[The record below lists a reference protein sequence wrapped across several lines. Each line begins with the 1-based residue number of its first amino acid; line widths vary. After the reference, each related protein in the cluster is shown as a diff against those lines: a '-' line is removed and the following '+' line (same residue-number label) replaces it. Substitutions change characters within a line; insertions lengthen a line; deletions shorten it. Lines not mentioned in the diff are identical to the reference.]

1 MADTAR
7 TPLLLLPFTV
17 LIKLLGRIF
26 AGVLGLALMVAGVAL
41 TMTVLGAPVGVPM
54 FIFGLLLTIRSL
66 F

>member
-7 TPLLLLPFTV
+7 TPLLLWPFAA
-17 LIKLLGRIF
+17 LIKLLGRIV
-26 AGVLGLALMVAGVAL
+26 AGILGLVLMVAGVAL

>member
-1 MADTAR
+1 MTASAR
-7 TPLLLLPFTV
+7 TSPLLWPFTA
-17 LIKLLGRIF
+17 LIKLLGRIV
-26 AGVLGLALMVAGVAL
+26 AGLLGLAFMIAGVAL